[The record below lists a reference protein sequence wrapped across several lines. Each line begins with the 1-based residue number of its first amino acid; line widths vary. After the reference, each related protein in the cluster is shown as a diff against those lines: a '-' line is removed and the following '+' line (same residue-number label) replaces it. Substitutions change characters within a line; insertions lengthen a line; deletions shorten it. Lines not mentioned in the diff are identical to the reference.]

1 MVCIVTSLALPAATS
16 RRPPRSFHFNAK
28 KLVRHVASISEFE
41 SRWRLRLGAI
51 NKSARRRNLGK
62 FSGVEALEGFAA
74 LAIAAAVLVQRL
86 PFVVTIA
93 VIPAFK
99 SR

>member
-1 MVCIVTSLALPAATS
+1 MATSLALPAATLPA
-16 RRPPRSFHFNAK
+16 PPRSFHFNAK
-28 KLVRHVASISEFE
+28 KLDRHAASVLEFE

-51 NKSARRRNLGK
+51 NKSARRRNLGE
-62 FSGVEALEGFAA
+62 FSGFEALEGFAA
-74 LAIAAAVLVQRL
+74 LAKAAALAQRL
-86 PFVVTIA
+86 SLVVTIA

>member
-1 MVCIVTSLALPAATS
+1 MTTSLALPAATLPA
-16 RRPPRSFHFNAK
+16 PPRSFHFNAK
-28 KLVRHVASISEFE
+28 KLDRHDASVLEFE

-51 NKSARRRNLGK
+51 NKSARRRNLGE
-62 FSGVEALEGFAA
+62 FSGFEALEGFAA
-74 LAIAAAVLVQRL
+74 LAKAAAALAQRL
-86 PFVVTIA
+86 SFVVTIA

>member
-1 MVCIVTSLALPAATS
+1 MAKSLALPAATLPA
-16 RRPPRSFHFNAK
+16 PPRSFHFNAK
-28 KLVRHVASISEFE
+28 KLDRHAASVLEFE

-51 NKSARRRNLGK
+51 NKSARRRNLGE
-62 FSGVEALEGFAA
+62 FSGFEALEGFAA
-74 LAIAAAVLVQRL
+74 LAKATALAQRL
-86 PFVVTIA
+86 SFVVTIA